1 MKVTFAKKL
10 ALNKFLLRI
19 DDVIL
24 REEILELFIKLGK
37 QGSMAEEDLARTKE
51 LLAKTNVSYEDFEK
65 LVKQFKR

>member
-37 QGSMAEEDLARTKE
+37 QGSVAEEDLARTKE

>member
-10 ALNKFLLRI
+10 ALDKFLRRI

-24 REEILELFIKLGK
+24 REEILELFKKIGR
-37 QGSMAEEDLARTKE
+37 QGAVQEEDLTRTKE

-65 LVKQFKR
+65 MVKQFRR

>member
-10 ALNKFLLRI
+10 ALNKFLKRI

-24 REEILELFIKLGK
+24 REEVLELFIKIGK
-37 QGSMAEEDLARTKE
+37 QGNVEDEDLVRTKE

-65 LVKQFKR
+65 MVKQFRR

>member
-10 ALNKFLLRI
+10 ALNRFLNQI

-24 REEILELFIKLGK
+24 REEVLELFLKIGK
-37 QGSMAEEDLARTKE
+37 QGSVTKEDLIHTKE
-51 LLAKTNVSYEDFEK
+51 LLAKSNVSYEDFEK